1 MYMYIR
7 RMLLYIP
14 VSVPAIYSWFTFLE
28 VSSDSQ
34 LLIKWFYSGR
44 YLPMHVTWNGYSWVN
59 LEILVLQMAQLLITK
74 GAHLNAGDRKDRK
87 PLHWAAHM
95 GKSCTMYLYMQ
106 FRSAAIS
113 WSGLVRVY
121 LSLFQMKI
129 GKYHL
134 LKLIIIFKDLI
145 FSS

>member
-1 MYMYIR
+1 MFLDLTPVDYFKCCLWILNYMYMYIR
-7 RMLLYIP
+7 HMLLRIP
-14 VSVPAIYSWFTFLE
+14 VSVPAINSWFTFLE

-44 YLPMHVTWNGYSWVN
+44 YLHMHVTWNGYSWVN

-106 FRSAAIS
+106 FNL
-113 WSGLVRVY
+113 LVR
-121 LSLFQMKI
+121 FGQR
-129 GKYHL
+129 
-134 LKLIIIFKDLI
+134 
-145 FSS
+145 

>member
-1 MYMYIR
+1 MFLDLTPVDYFKCCLGILNYMYMYIR
-7 RMLLYIP
+7 HMLLRIP
-14 VSVPAIYSWFTFLE
+14 VSVPATYFWFTFLE

-44 YLPMHVTWNGYSWVN
+44 YLHMHVTWNGYSWVN

-106 FRSAAIS
+106 FNL
-113 WSGLVRVY
+113 LVR
-121 LSLFQMKI
+121 FGQR
-129 GKYHL
+129 
-134 LKLIIIFKDLI
+134 
-145 FSS
+145 

>member
-1 MYMYIR
+1 MFLDLTPVDYL
-7 RMLLYIP
+7 MLSVNPELHVHVYQTYALTHTCTCTCTCTCTTLYL
-14 VSVPAIYSWFTFLE
+14 SIYSWFTFLE

-44 YLPMHVTWNGYSWVN
+44 YVHMHVTWNGYSWVN

-106 FRSAAIS
+106 FNL
-113 WSGLVRVY
+113 LVR
-121 LSLFQMKI
+121 FGQR
-129 GKYHL
+129 
-134 LKLIIIFKDLI
+134 
-145 FSS
+145 